1 MPINRDL
8 IEQVL
13 AVIKKDPANYQY
25 FFDTLEAPDWL
36 EPLCEHGFFRF
47 PPETIRQEDPERGGV
62 TTSFPPWPESR
73 YLARVAAVAPEG
85 VLKVMLQLGGTDN
98 AHVHW
103 DLVEAA
109 RAMPT
114 CHAAKWAIQEAD
126 WVSKQEY
133 LYMLLPDRLGK
144 LVAHLAEGGETQA
157 ALALARSLLTISPQY
172 TGKNEDS
179 EDWLGLSPRPRPKF
193 EGYEYKYVLETCKS
207 PLIDS
212 AEVEALSLFCDLLDK
227 ALKDSTPIWQS
238 QQEEFDSS
246 FRPESKLPLNHAVEL
261 SEPRKDYLN
270 YRVDLIGDDNSFVRD
285 VEGWLIA
292 SVRDAAIQLVEK
304 EQVAIKKAVEILED
318 YSWRIFHRISLYLLR
333 KFPCQARELTADRL
347 TDESKYDFQF
357 LPREYDLL
365 LRDYFPH
372 APLETKEQI
381 LAFIDQ
387 RVTVE
392 NIRDQFDE
400 TDRTPFELQR
410 QVNQWKIDRLSN
422 IRSSLSPLWQR
433 RYRELTACDGLEDYE
448 PPDPE
453 HVRRVEAST
462 PGSPLTQEEI
472 KQKTIEELVSFL
484 RSWDSASWQ
493 ESPNTLGRY
502 ISNEIAERPQ
512 GFAEC
517 ATAFKGVDATYV
529 NAVLSGLREAVAK
542 NRLFT
547 WGQVFDLCNWV
558 VEQPYE
564 IPGRDPTKFED
575 HKDPHWGW
583 SYKAVADL
591 LQEGLEREDCEIPF
605 EFRSDVWQI
614 IAILAE
620 NPEPTREDEA
630 KSHSS
635 PEDGSISTVRGVA
648 LHCVIV
654 YALWVRRSLE
664 QQHEFDWASFGH
676 VPEAREVL
684 ERHLDPC
691 HDPSLA
697 VRAVYGQYVPALD
710 YLDRA
715 WTSKNLPN
723 IFPHNEID
731 KEFWCAAWESYIRF
745 AGPNTTLF
753 HRLEDE
759 YRHALTQ
766 LNALSEK
773 EGAESWMLQRFTE
786 ELMLF
791 HWHGELDLQ
800 HPDGLLSLFYEKAPS
815 TLRAKAHESVG
826 RWLQNNKGSIET
838 AVIQRLEVLW
848 ASRLHAAR
856 SGGGELS
863 YENELAAF
871 GWWFASGRFDNKWAI
886 NQLIETLK
894 TGGSLDDKKHVVK
907 HLATLAP
914 YIPIP
919 VARALHLLV
928 EATDYLRVFMF
939 DDEAKEALQSLL
951 ASGCEEAE
959 EQAKRTIDH
968 LLTLG
973 HRDFRDL
980 LRSSEE

>member
-1 MPINRDL
+1 MPVNESL
-8 IEQVL
+8 IEEVASIMQ
-13 AVIKKDPANYQY
+13 KDPSNYEH
-25 FFDTLEAPDWL
+25 FFRSLASPEWI
-36 EPLCEHGFFRF
+36 EPLIRYGFFQV
-47 PPETIRQEDPERGGV
+47 PG
-62 TTSFPPWPESR
+62 WPESQ
-73 YLARVAAVAPEG
+73 YLKRMASIDPDSVLAA
-85 VLKVMLQLGGTDN
+85 MLQVKTSDN
-98 AHVHW
+98 AHVQL

-109 RAMPT
+109 CAMPASQ
-114 CHAAKWAIQEAD
+114 AAHWAKREAERI
-126 WVSKQEY
+126 SNQAY
-133 LYMLLPDRLGK
+133 LSMLLPDRLGK
-144 LVAHLAEGGETQA
+144 LVAHLATGSETQA
-157 ALALARSLLTISPQY
+157 AIAVAASLLSI
-172 TGKNEDS
+172 GLNLAGEDEDS
-179 EDWLGLSPRPRPKF
+179 DDWPYASIRPRPKF
-193 EGYEYKYVLETCKS
+193 QEYEYKYVLETS
-207 PLIDS
+207 VPPLLN
-212 AEVEALSLFCDLLDK
+212 AARTEALSMLCNLLDK
-227 ALKDSTPIWQS
+227 ALEESTPVRQR
-238 QQEEFDSS
+238 QQEDF
-246 FRPESKLPLNHAVEL
+246 SKLYKGKLIPSNSYSVDRTQPREDLLDYQVEL
-261 SEPRKDYLN
+261 IDDDSGHS
-270 YRVDLIGDDNSFVRD
+270 GDPEDK
-285 VEGWLIA
+285 LIA
-292 SVRDAAIQLVEK
+292 SIRDAATSLIK
-304 EQVAIKKAVEILED
+304 SEQVSVENTVEILEE
-318 YSWRIFHRISLYLLR
+318 YSWRVFCRISLHVLR
-333 KFPCQARELTADRL
+333 LFPDSASNLIAERL
-347 TDESKYDFQF
+347 TDDSKFGPRF

-365 LRDYFPH
+365 LKEFFPT
-372 APLETKEQI
+372 APAQTKQDI

-387 RVTVE
+387 SVTVE
-392 NIRDQFDE
+392 NIRVQISE
-400 TDRTPFELQR
+400 SDRTPSELQR
-410 QVNQWKIDRLSN
+410 QVNRWKLDRLSA
-422 IRSSLSPLWQR
+422 IQCFLPAKWQQL
-433 RYRELTACDGLEDYE
+433 YGELRTTEGLEHYQPPE
-448 PPDPE
+448 PEYVSRPE
-453 HVRRVEAST
+453 VTT
-462 PGSPLTQEEI
+462 PGSPKSQD
-472 KQKTIEELVSFL
+472 ELAQMPIQDLVAFL
-484 RSWDSASWQ
+484 GTWDSPSWK

-502 ISNEIAERPQ
+502 LSNLAAENPQ
-512 GFAEC
+512 RFAES
-517 ATAFKGVDATYV
+517 ARAFRGLDATYV
-529 NAVLSGLREAVAK
+529 HAVIGGLREAVK
-542 NRLFT
+542 NERA
-547 WGQVFDLCNWV
+547 FDWEPVLELCRWAV
-558 VEQPYE
+558 SQPYE

-648 LHCVIV
+648 MHCVIV

-664 QQHEFDWASFGH
+664 QQHEFDWTSFGH

-773 EGAESWMLQRFTE
+773 EGAESWMFQRFTG

-871 GWWFASGRFDNKWAI
+871 GWWFASGRFDDKWAI
-886 NQLIETLK
+886 NQLIETLE

-980 LRSSEE
+980 QRSSEK